1 MSLLRIPE
9 KCPFFYIVEY
19 SIKNFRASDGKD
31 AFASSDG
38 QRKRVLFFNRFLDG
52 FWCENNVLLE
62 EEVSFPRKTSQEREA
77 SLKF

>member
-62 EEVSFPRKTSQEREA
+62 AEVSFPEKQVRKGEP
-77 SLKF
+77 L